1 MRLYD
6 RKNIDFNKMK
16 KTPDLF
22 KVRATVQLEFCWMVP
37 GLLILRVA
45 LLGLP
50 DETDPRRGSLKKGPH
65 WKLSSVL
72 CGLEDRKM
80 TLNWCEWYPESRGS
94 RKKRGEGGSK
104 LTWHLH
110 YSLGCQASCLQC
122 WRWTLKATP
131 QGSWHHSVAQLSF
144 AVSQPCRLDTEELPG

>member
-6 RKNIDFNKMK
+6 HKNIDFNKVK
-16 KTPDLF
+16 KIPDLF
-22 KVRATVQLEFCWMVP
+22 KVRATVQLGFCWMVP

-45 LLGLP
+45 LLSLP

-80 TLNWCEWYPESRGS
+80 TLNWCEWYSEFRGS
-94 RKKRGEGGSK
+94 RKKERGREGGGVESSPS
-104 LTWHLH
+104 TWTISWVVRPL
-110 YSLGCQASCLQC
+110 AS
-122 WRWTLKATP
+122 
-131 QGSWHHSVAQLSF
+131 SVGDGL
-144 AVSQPCRLDTEELPG
+144 